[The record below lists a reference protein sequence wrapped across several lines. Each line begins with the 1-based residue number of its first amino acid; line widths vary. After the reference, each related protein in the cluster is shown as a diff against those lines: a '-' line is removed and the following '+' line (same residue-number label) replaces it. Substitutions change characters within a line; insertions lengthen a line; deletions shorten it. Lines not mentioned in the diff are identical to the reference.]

1 MAPDTVRP
9 EAIDLPPTKPIDL
22 TPVVKWL
29 LAENMGQASRPA
41 GS

>member
-1 MAPDTVRP
+1 MAPDTVLP

-29 LAENMGQASRPA
+29 LAENMRQASRGA
-41 GS
+41 GL

>member
-1 MAPDTVRP
+1 MAPDTVQP

-29 LAENMGQASRPA
+29 LAGNMGQASRPA